1 MPADFFI
8 DVPLATVFSK
18 AMGQFGLSEAQDH
31 MDRLL
36 RHPDFRPE
44 FRQLS
49 DFREITK
56 VTLTHPEISQL
67 AARRIFS
74 NTSKRAFVV
83 SNNVQ
88 FGLSRMFGTL
98 RAFEGETGI
107 HVFRDMDKA
116 LAWLSLSAAPAAS
129 AFTRLGTNDLP
140 ARA

>member
-8 DVPLATVFSK
+8 DVPLSMVFSK
-18 AMGQFGLSEAQDH
+18 ATGEFGLAEAQEH

-44 FRQLS
+44 FTQLA
-49 DFREITK
+49 DFREITT
-56 VTLTHPEISQL
+56 VTLTHQEISRL

-83 SNNVQ
+83 SSNLQ

-98 RAFEGETGI
+98 RGFEGETGI
-107 HVFRDMDKA
+107 HVFREMEKA
-116 LAWLSLSAAPAAS
+116 LAWLSLSAAPAAG
-129 AFTRLGTNDLP
+129 AFARLGTNDLQT
-140 ARA
+140 RS